1 MKQLEE
7 LMGRKILSVQL
18 DAAKVYL
25 KFITD
30 QGDVLYG
37 CYADCCSES
46 WINHINGMSELV
58 GGTVEDVDEVDFHAL
73 LKIEPEATRQEFD
86 RVLFHRIK
94 TEKGWCTLEF
104 RNSSNG
110 YYGGW
115 LEEVASVPKDEK
127 VEMQNITEDF

>member
-7 LMGRKILSVQL
+7 LMGRKILGLQA
-18 DAAKVYL
+18 DAERVYL

-30 QGDVLYG
+30 QGNVTYG

-58 GGTVEDVDEVDFHAL
+58 GGTVEDVDEVDFYAL
-73 LKIEPEATRQEFD
+73 LKVEPESTKQDFD
-86 RVLFHRIK
+86 QVLFHRVK
-94 TEKGWCTLEF
+94 TEKGWCTFEF

-115 LEEVASVPKDEK
+115 LEEVASVPKDE
-127 VEMQNITEDF
+127 EMQNITEDF

>member
-7 LMGRKILSVQL
+7 LMGRKILGLQL
-18 DAAKVYL
+18 DDAKVYVN
-25 KFITD
+25 FITD

-46 WINHINGMSELV
+46 WINHINGVSELV
-58 GGTVEDVDEVDFHAL
+58 GGTVEDVDEVDFYAL
-73 LKIEPEATRQEFD
+73 LKVEPEATKQDFD
-86 RVLFHRIK
+86 QVLFHRVK
-94 TEKGWCTLEF
+94 TEKGWCTFEF

-115 LEEVASVPKDEK
+115 LEEVPKPPNE
-127 VEMQNITEDF
+127 VEMLNTTEDF